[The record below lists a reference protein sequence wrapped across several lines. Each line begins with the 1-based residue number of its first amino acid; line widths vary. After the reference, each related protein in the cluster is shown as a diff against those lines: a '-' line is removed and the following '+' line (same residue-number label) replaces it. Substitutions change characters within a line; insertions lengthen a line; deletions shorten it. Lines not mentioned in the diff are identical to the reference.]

1 MRYWDDIEIGE
12 TTRSSTMRVDEAAM
26 VEFACKYDPQPFHT
40 DRQAAKESLF
50 DGLIA
55 SGIYTAALWR
65 LMDHEV
71 SGDIAFICGVAWDEV
86 KWRRP
91 VRPGDLIYATSR
103 CVMKRRSAK
112 RPGAGVITLHHEVL
126 KQNDE
131 VVLCFDSTDLV
142 RRRPE
147 A

>member
-12 TTRSSTMRVDEAAM
+12 TTRSSAMRVDEAAM

-91 VRPGDLIYATSR
+91 VRPGRSDLCDLALCHEASFGQAAR
-103 CVMKRRSAK
+103 GRRDHAAP
-112 RPGAGVITLHHEVL
+112 RGPQAE
-126 KQNDE
+126 
-131 VVLCFDSTDLV
+131 
-142 RRRPE
+142 
-147 A
+147 